1 MLLRLVCTTL
11 MGLLFL
17 NHSAAANPSSS
28 IPLDNSP
35 TTMVAVSPVIF
46 SGIVT
51 GMRYGYHDNAKM
63 PYTFVQFSGVKY
75 LRRDAQV
82 GNSSDNT
89 LEISLAGG
97 IRENL
102 RLLEIDELPKFN
114 LGERYLIFLRG
125 GSWRLSPITAFE
137 SGVMRLHG
145 RLSDNALV
153 LNYHGQPIERVEENQ
168 FILAKEKIAD
178 AGPGSLETELD
189 SREVSHLTN
198 LSGTAP
204 KDKLKEQ
211 LRTEVSLSAPTPQL
225 RETDNPKGRFAL
237 YGPILRMSELQK
249 FIDQAAAKTSGIYPE
264 FSKLS
269 LTPVDVLAGQGMKA
283 LSPSSIPATDSNSV
297 RQKNQH

>member
-17 NHSAAANPSSS
+17 SNSTAANQSAN
-28 IPLDNSP
+28 ILLDNSP
-35 TTMVAVSPVIF
+35 TTMVAISPVIF

-51 GMRYGYHDNAKM
+51 GMRFGTHHNSKM

-75 LRRDAQV
+75 LRRNADV
-82 GNSSDNT
+82 GKSSDDT

-114 LGERYLIFLRG
+114 LGERYLVFLRG

-137 SGVMRLHG
+137 SGVLRLHG
-145 RLSDNALV
+145 RLADDALV
-153 LNYHGQPIERVEENQ
+153 LNYHGQPIERVDDQQ
-168 FILAKEKIAD
+168 FTLAKEKIANT
-178 AGPGSLETELD
+178 GPESVEIELD
-189 SREVSHLTN
+189 SRSAGNLLN

-204 KDKLKEQ
+204 KDKLKEKSRVEMN
-211 LRTEVSLSAPTPQL
+211 LAAPTPQV
-225 RETDNPKGRFAL
+225 RETDNPKGRFAH
-237 YGPILRMSELQK
+237 YGPILRLSELQK

-264 FSKLS
+264 FSELS
-269 LTPVDVLAGQGMKA
+269 LTPADVLAEQGMRA
-283 LSPSSIPATDSNSV
+283 LLPGSTQVTETNPL
-297 RQKNQH
+297 RQKTQR